1 MEQDDRR
8 ALAATDVAQDRAVH
22 LRHRRGEPR
31 RGLRVALRLDMGER
45 EAPTQQEEQDDRAQI
60 TKPLHHAPHCSSP

>member
-1 MEQDDRR
+1 MDLLLLYLLW
-8 ALAATDVAQDRAVH
+8 ALLVMGWIAGV
-22 LRHRRGEPR
+22 P
-31 RGLRVALRLDMGER
+31 LDER